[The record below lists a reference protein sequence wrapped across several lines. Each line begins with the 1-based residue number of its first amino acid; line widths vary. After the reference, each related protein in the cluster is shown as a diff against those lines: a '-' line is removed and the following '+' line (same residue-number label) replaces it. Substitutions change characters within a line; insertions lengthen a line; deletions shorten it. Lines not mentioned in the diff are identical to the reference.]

1 MFGTVLAAIGLDR
14 LGYTTL
20 SKGGTKQ
27 RVTLT
32 LAVVLA
38 VLSLSS
44 CFLFENHSIAFA
56 AHLWYYD
63 PQLKLE
69 PFCYGADVKATFG
82 VNVLLD
88 VSVDQTDLGSNTMGI
103 EGATSKMQP
112 YYAGMPLIVEVSCR
126 NQLGEEIGQS
136 RYEGRLKTTSDS
148 AHFSLFNYPDPAI
161 DFSTCVPPTASTGT
175 QMCAQAFGFEF

>member
-1 MFGTVLAAIGLDR
+1 MAQYLEGLGRIALINRRIYKRLALVVIVPLTVVG
-14 LGYTTL
+14 
-20 SKGGTKQ
+20 
-27 RVTLT
+27 
-32 LAVVLA
+32 
-38 VLSLSS
+38 LSS
-44 CFLFENHSIAFA
+44 CFLFKNHSIAFA